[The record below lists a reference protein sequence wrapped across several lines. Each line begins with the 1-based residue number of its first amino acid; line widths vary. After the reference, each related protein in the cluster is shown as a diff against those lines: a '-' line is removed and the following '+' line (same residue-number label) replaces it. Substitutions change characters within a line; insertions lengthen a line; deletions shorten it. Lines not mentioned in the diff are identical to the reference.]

1 MTGFC
6 YKNVNFTNGRD
17 QARLPGEILNI
28 TALGKFQIIE
38 KNNMEAYNCHHL
50 NISFR
55 EKFRENNGGF
65 HENRKIL

>member
-1 MTGFC
+1 MVKCMQKYAT
-6 YKNVNFTNGRD
+6 
-17 QARLPGEILNI
+17 I
-28 TALGKFQIIE
+28 
-38 KNNMEAYNCHHL
+38 MEAYNCHHL